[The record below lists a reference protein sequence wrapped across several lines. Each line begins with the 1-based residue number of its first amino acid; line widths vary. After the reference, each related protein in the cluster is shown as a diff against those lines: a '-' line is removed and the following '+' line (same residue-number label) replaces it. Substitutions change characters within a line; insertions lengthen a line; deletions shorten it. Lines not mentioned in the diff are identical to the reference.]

1 MGNRRLERLA
11 ASMWTGLMTPDEVRR
26 GNGID
31 PDAQLIARLHAR
43 DAAARAALPP
53 DALPRVA
60 VRNAADGDAGSDT
73 TEILLYGSIGGWF
86 GVWPEEFAQILGQIT
101 TPKIRLRLDSP
112 GGNVFD
118 GIAIYNLI
126 RDHSAEVHV
135 VVDSMAASIASVIA
149 QAGDRITMNRGSE
162 MMIHAAWAGVIGNAA
177 ELRDYADFLDRQST
191 KVAGIYAAH
200 AGGTTDEWMARMDA
214 ETWYFADE
222 AVAAGLATDTGEAP
236 ADPDDALTV
245 AAPDADPLD
254 LVPRRYQSRA
264 EAPAPADQ
272 MSTDAAPE
280 ATPDSSAAE
289 AAERQAAARQR
300 RHAVARIRTD
310 LVRANLLRKD

>member
-1 MGNRRLERLA
+1 MRNQRARYA
-11 ASMWTGLMTPDEVRR
+11 AAMRAGVMTPTEVRTLE
-26 GNGID
+26 GVGGG
-31 PDAQLIARLHAR
+31 DAQLIARLHAR

-53 DALPRVA
+53 DSLPRVD
-60 VRNAADGDAGSDT
+60 VRNAADVSDT

-86 GVWPEEFAQILGQIT
+86 GVWPEEFAQILGEIT

-162 MMIHAAWAGVIGNAA
+162 MMIHGAWAGVIGNAA
-177 ELRDYADFLDRQST
+177 ELRDYADFLDRQSL

-200 AGGTTDEWMARMDA
+200 AGGSTDEWMARMDA

-222 AVAAGLATDTGEAP
+222 AVAAGLATDTGEVP
-236 ADPDDALTV
+236 ADASDPVTV

-254 LVPRRYQSRA
+254 MVPRRYQSRA
-264 EAPAPADQ
+264 EAPDPLK
-272 MSTDAAPE
+272 MSTDATPE
-280 ATPDSSAAE
+280 ATPDCSAAE
-289 AAERQAAARQR
+289 AAGRQAVARQR
-300 RHAVARIRTD
+300 RHAVAQARID
-310 LVRANLLRKD
+310 LMRAKLNPGRK

>member
-1 MGNRRLERLA
+1 MPNPRDRYA
-11 ASMWTGLMTPDEVRR
+11 AMRARIITPAEARTEHL
-26 GNGID
+26 GD
-31 PDAQLIARLHAR
+31 PDAQLITRLHAR
-43 DAAARAALPP
+43 DAVTRASMPAT
-53 DALPRVA
+53 ALPRVD
-60 VRNAADGDAGSDT
+60 VRNAADTSDT

-86 GVWPEEFAQILGQIT
+86 GIWPEEFAQILGEVT
-101 TPKIRLRLDSP
+101 TSKIRLRLDSP

-162 MMIHAAWAGVIGNAA
+162 MMIHGAWAGVIGNAA
-177 ELRDYADFLDRQST
+177 ELRDYADFLDRQSL

-200 AGGTTDEWMARMDA
+200 AGGTTGEWMARMDA

-222 AVAAGLATDTGEAP
+222 AVAAGLATDTGEVP
-236 ADPDDALTV
+236 ADAADEVAV
-245 AAPDADPLD
+245 AAPDSDPLD

-264 EAPAPADQ
+264 EAPAPHE

-280 ATPDSSAAE
+280 VAPDCSAAE

-300 RHAVARIRTD
+300 RHAVAQVRID
-310 LVRANLLRKD
+310 LMRAKLNPGRN